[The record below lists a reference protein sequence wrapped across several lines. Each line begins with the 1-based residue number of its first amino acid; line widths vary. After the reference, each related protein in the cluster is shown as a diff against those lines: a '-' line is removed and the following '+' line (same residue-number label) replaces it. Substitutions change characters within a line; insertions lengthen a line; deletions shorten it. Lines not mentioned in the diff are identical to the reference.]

1 MVKFCYILFICAV
14 LLSPIGCGKQP
25 KAAPQKTPAG
35 ELMTLLPDDVLG
47 FVATSGGENLKPAF
61 EKSILGRIWNDPE
74 VQTLYLT
81 VKEQILAKVKQQV
94 PDANEAEAPARVLDF
109 VTSAVDRPIII
120 GAARKQADQGPP
132 VYGFAILDAGEHK
145 AEIAARLAKLEALAD
160 EGDITEV
167 DIGSFKMHG
176 PADNQDV
183 PAYWGWVENY
193 LLLAVNDGEGLA
205 IKRLQQ
211 PRITAPDYLEKVP
224 GTNDVLAVYVDSQK
238 VADVVKAVAES
249 EGAAEELAVAAA
261 VIKKLGFANVATL
274 TSRVGFDDTDLVCSE
289 LVEVPQPRTGLLAGS
304 KPIDLKMLDMVDAR
318 AVRAAAINYDF
329 AGAFDTIA
337 EAVKIAAPND
347 LIEKIQEGIA
357 GFESQVHLDL
367 RKGLLE
373 SLAGSAVFYMLPGGV
388 MMESPNGG
396 AVVIARLKDG
406 PSLEKTLVA
415 LGKFAA
421 GMSKDMLK
429 VSSQVQN
436 DGRTFHSWVI
446 APLAMMQ
453 VMPCWMVVDDHIVI
467 ASNPALHKAAV
478 AQMTSPKQSIRTTE
492 GYKKAT
498 AKLPENLVFLSY
510 TDSKV
515 QFKQIMLSLQQFWP
529 MITMFA
535 AKAEIDLPAVLP
547 SLEDVIED
555 VGPSCQYAWF
565 DAEGLRTHYR
575 GSGVE
580 VSLGSVA
587 GAGLGVGILM
597 PALTRTRQ
605 ISTRLQSGTNLS
617 GIGKA
622 CLIYANDYDD
632 KLPPNLEVLIEKA
645 ELSPKYLESPRKP
658 KGFDGPSYIY
668 IAGQTTAN
676 EPGNIVAYE
685 NPAFSSEGLNVLF
698 MDCHVEWMKA
708 DDFLRDLD
716 ATYKRLGREIPEI
729 KFNEPNR
736 IVPVEEL
743 EPIPVPEEK

>member
-1 MVKFCYILFICAV
+1 MVKFCYILLICAV

-47 FVATSGGENLKPAF
+47 FVATSGGDNLKPAF
-61 EKSILGRIWNDPE
+61 EKSILGRIWYDPE
-74 VQTLYLT
+74 VQTLCRT

-94 PDANEAEAPARVLDF
+94 PDANEAETPTIVLDF
-109 VTSAVDRPIII
+109 IKSAVDRPIII

-145 AEIAARLAKLEALAD
+145 AEVAARLAKLEALAD
-160 EGDITEV
+160 EGDIVEV
-167 DIGSFKMHG
+167 EVGSLKMHG
-176 PADNQDV
+176 PADNRDV

-193 LLLAVNDGEGLA
+193 LVLAVNDGEGLA
-205 IKRLQQ
+205 IKHVQQ
-211 PRITAPDYLEKVP
+211 PRTMAPDYLEKVP

-261 VIKKLGFANVATL
+261 VIKKLGLADVATIA
-274 TSRVGFDDTDLVCSE
+274 SRVGFDDTDLVCSE
-289 LVEVPQPRTGLLAGS
+289 FVEAPQPRTGLLAGS
-304 KPIDLKMLDMVDAR
+304 KPIDLKMFDMVDAR
-318 AVRAAAINYDF
+318 AMRAAAFNYDF
-329 AGAFDTIA
+329 AGICDTITA
-337 EAVKIAAPND
+337 AAKVAAPND
-347 LIEKIQEGIA
+347 LYAMIQAGIA
-357 GFESQVHLDL
+357 GFESQAHLDL

-373 SLAGSAVFYMLPGGV
+373 SLAGPAVFYMLPGGV

-415 LGKFAA
+415 LGKFAEA
-421 GMSKDMLK
+421 LGEGMLK
-429 VSSQVQN
+429 VSSEARD

-446 APLAMMQ
+446 APLAMLQ
-453 VMPCWMVVDDHIVI
+453 VMPCWMVVDDQIVI
-467 ASNPALHKAAV
+467 ASNPGVHKAAV
-478 AQMTSPKQSIRTTE
+478 AQMTSTKNSIRTTE

-498 AKLPENLVFLSY
+498 AKLPDNLVFLSY

-529 MITMFA
+529 MITMCA
-535 AKAEIDLPAVLP
+535 AKADVNLPALLP
-547 SLEDVIED
+547 SLEDIIED

-587 GAGLGVGILM
+587 
-597 PALTRTRQ
+597 
-605 ISTRLQSGTNLS
+605 
-617 GIGKA
+617 
-622 CLIYANDYDD
+622 
-632 KLPPNLEVLIEKA
+632 
-645 ELSPKYLESPRKP
+645 
-658 KGFDGPSYIY
+658 
-668 IAGQTTAN
+668 
-676 EPGNIVAYE
+676 
-685 NPAFSSEGLNVLF
+685 
-698 MDCHVEWMKA
+698 
-708 DDFLRDLD
+708 
-716 ATYKRLGREIPEI
+716 
-729 KFNEPNR
+729 
-736 IVPVEEL
+736 
-743 EPIPVPEEK
+743 

>member
-1 MVKFCYILFICAV
+1 MVKFCYILLICAV

-35 ELMTLLPDDVLG
+35 ELMALLPDDVLG

-74 VQTLYLT
+74 VQTLCRTL
-81 VKEQILAKVKQQV
+81 KEQILAKVKLQV
-94 PDANEAEAPARVLDF
+94 PDANEAEAPTVVLDF
-109 VTSAVDRPIII
+109 VKLALDRPIIV

-145 AEIAARLAKLEALAD
+145 AEIAAGLAKLQSLAG
-160 EGDITEV
+160 EGDIVEV
-167 DIGSFKMHG
+167 EIGSFKMHG
-176 PADNQDV
+176 PADNQGV
-183 PAYWGWVENY
+183 PGYWGWVGDY
-193 LLLAVNDGEGLA
+193 LVFAVNDGEGLA
-205 IKRLQQ
+205 IKHLQQ
-211 PRITAPDYLEKVP
+211 PRTTAPDYLDKVP
-224 GTNDVLAVYVDSQK
+224 GTNDVLAAYVDCQK
-238 VADVVKAVAES
+238 TADVVKAVAES

-261 VIKKLGFANVATL
+261 VIKKLGLADVATL

-289 LVEVPQPRTGLLAGS
+289 LVEAPQPRTGLLAGS

-329 AGAFDTIA
+329 TGVFDTIA
-337 EAVKIAAPND
+337 DAVKIAAPND
-347 LIEKIQEGIA
+347 FIEMIQEAIA
-357 GFESQVHLDL
+357 GFESQVQLDL

-373 SLAGSAVFYMLPGGV
+373 SLAGPAVFYMLPGGV

-415 LGKFAA
+415 LGKFAEA
-421 GMSKDMLK
+421 ASEGMLK
-429 VSSQVQN
+429 VSSQARD

-467 ASNPALHKAAV
+467 ASNPALHKVAV
-478 AQMTSPKQSIRTTE
+478 AQMTSPKQSVRTTE
-492 GYKKAT
+492 GYKQAT

-510 TDSKV
+510 SDSKV

-535 AKAEIDLPAVLP
+535 TQADINLPAMLP

-555 VGPSCQYAWF
+555 IGPSCQYAWF

-575 GSGVE
+575 GSGLE

-597 PALTRTRQ
+597 PAVTRSRQ
-605 ISTRLQSGTNLS
+605 IGTRLLSGTNLS

-622 CLIYANDYDD
+622 CLIYAYDYDD
-632 KLPPNLEVLIEKA
+632 KLPPNLEELIEKA
-645 ELSPKYLESPRKP
+645 ELSPKTLESPRKP

-668 IAGQTTAN
+668 ITGQTLDM

-685 NPAFSSEGLNVLF
+685 NPELCDDKINVLF
-698 MDCHVEWMKA
+698 MDFHVEAMNPQ
-708 DDFLRDLD
+708 DFLRDLE
-716 ATYKRLGREIPEI
+716 ATYKRLGREMPEI
-729 KFNEPNR
+729 KFKEPNR
-736 IVPVEEL
+736 IVPVKEL